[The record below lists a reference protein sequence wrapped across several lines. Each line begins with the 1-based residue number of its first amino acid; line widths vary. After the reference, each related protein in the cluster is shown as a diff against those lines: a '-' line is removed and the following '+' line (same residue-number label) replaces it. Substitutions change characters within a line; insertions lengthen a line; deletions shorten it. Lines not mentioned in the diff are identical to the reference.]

1 VVPVEKHAH
10 PLVPDYSSELFR
22 GTAEY
27 YSRFRPRYP
36 PVLLDAIER
45 TVGLDRGGALLDLAC
60 GTGEV
65 SLALADRVTDM
76 WAIDPGTG

>member
-1 VVPVEKHAH
+1 MGDPANAGRYAH
-10 PLVPDYSSELFR
+10 PLVPVYSPDLFK

-45 TVGLDRGGALLDLAC
+45 TVDLDYGDPLLDVVLVAGILGKRGQVLSLTS
-60 GTGEV
+60 GTH
-65 SLALADRVTDM
+65 
-76 WAIDPGTG
+76 